1 MARQEDRMVR
11 LAEWPRNPY
20 LNDELH
26 EWVRLHLDALGVE
39 DVAVYA
45 TASGREDDER
55 RILVVTEVGL
65 LDGWYAPRGSTARYS
80 LSVRLYPWQA
90 VHGVDLRGET
100 FRLWAHEH
108 QSRWRLR
115 LARPALDTVA
125 DTPDL
130 GRALTQFAAACSVM
144 AEPAGASE
152 VPMDRP
158 EPDARPTAPLPARPV
173 AVAQPRAAAPISAPP
188 AREEADVAAFTEPE
202 AVPAPPDGTPPEAPQ
217 SGDGQPYEEVVATI
231 GEVGPSEPG
240 PPAGIEPPPSRE
252 GDAEEERWP
261 DLARRL
267 GLR

>member
-1 MARQEDRMVR
+1 MVR

-20 LNDELH
+20 LNDELR
-26 EWVRLHLDALGVE
+26 EWVRLHLDALGVD

-45 TASGREDDER
+45 LAGREDDER

-65 LDGWYAPRGSTARYS
+65 LDGWYAPRGSTARFS

-115 LARPALDTVA
+115 LARPAFDALAED
-125 DTPDL
+125 PDL

-144 AEPAGASE
+144 AEPAGQAEPSDGPMASRGPARSGADEPAFAAPPRAE
-152 VPMDRP
+152 VDGGG
-158 EPDARPTAPLPARPV
+158 PARPQMPEPTPAPGPAPV
-173 AVAQPRAAAPISAPP
+173 PSAAARPPI
-188 AREEADVAAFTEPE
+188 RTESDLE
-202 AVPAPPDGTPPEAPQ
+202 N
-217 SGDGQPYEEVVATI
+217 
-231 GEVGPSEPG
+231 EPG
-240 PPAGIEPPPSRE
+240 PE
-252 GDAEEERWP
+252 DARAL